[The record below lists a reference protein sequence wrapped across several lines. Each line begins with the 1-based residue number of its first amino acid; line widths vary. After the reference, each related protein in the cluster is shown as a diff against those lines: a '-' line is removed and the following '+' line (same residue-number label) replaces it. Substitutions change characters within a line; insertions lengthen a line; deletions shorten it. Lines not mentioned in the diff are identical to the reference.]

1 MYFHEWFGY
10 TIYTP
15 LTEGEQEAMRKDPSN
30 VPNWM
35 NEFTS
40 LPNIAIP
47 LSYFCIGIALQ
58 LLRTP
63 LIVYFI
69 EDQNATPAEVNVL
82 FTVSKSDIGSFLCGK
97 PSDSSV
103 HSTIQWLFHGASRLY
118 MAFYPIAFLFL
129 ACDVSLTLWPDG

>member
-1 MYFHEWFGY
+1 MVYVHFVDSQVSFSNSLIVPPNHEYTDGRLEDGYLAWSSMYFHEWFGY

-15 LTEGEQEAMRKDPSN
+15 LTEDEQEAMRKDPSN

-82 FTVSKSDIGSFLCGK
+82 FTVSKWKIS
-97 PSDSSV
+97 
-103 HSTIQWLFHGASRLY
+103 LFYAIKL
-118 MAFYPIAFLFL
+118 L
-129 ACDVSLTLWPDG
+129 V